1 LIKRFRRT
9 HTQSLTGAEYVPVS
23 HEPSGGRIVALVS
36 VFFVIVMIVVG
47 VTYFE
52 MRLKPALRVVE
63 LEDEKREL
71 LQTIEDQTAQIDR
84 LRLQIEM
91 EAATRLELERQ
102 LDTINAAL
110 KQVNQELAFLRKAG
124 S

>member
-1 LIKRFRRT
+1 LIKRFRRS
-9 HTQSLTGAEYVPVS
+9 HTESLTGAEYIPVS
-23 HEPSGGRIVALVS
+23 HETSGRKIALIASLLFVFIMIGIGVS
-36 VFFVIVMIVVG
+36 
-47 VTYFE
+47 YFE

-63 LEDEKREL
+63 LEDEKRTL
-71 LQTIEDQTAQIDR
+71 IATIEEQAGQIDR